1 METKQKQ
8 LKIIFMIE
16 SNRNKDLEKRIEAY
30 VDGNLSHIEIDE
42 LWAEL
47 LDNEYYYDY
56 MKSVA
61 NLKKIS
67 EEREKESRL
76 QGAESQKSVWLSAAA
91 AILLMISAAAIFNIS
106 TEPAETV
113 SPISSIELDYYR
125 SADGMAADNMESDV
139 VRRAISTAN
148 TGDVAEALIL
158 INDELQKD
166 NTDYKEAELLITAG
180 SILYNSGR
188 FAEAID
194 RFESALEINYDEMM
208 LKERNYWYLGNA
220 YFQVNKLDEA
230 KFALEQ
236 AFELNGAYSRVAQS
250 YLRAL
255 SVR

>member
-1 METKQKQ
+1 
-8 LKIIFMIE
+8 MIE

-30 VDGNLSHIEIDE
+30 VDGNLTSNEVDE

-61 NLKKIS
+61 GLKKIS
-67 EEREKESRL
+67 EEREEESNL
-76 QGAESQKSVWLSAAA
+76 QKAESQKKIWLSAAA
-91 AILLMISAAAIFNIS
+91 AILFMIGAATIFNIS
-106 TEPAETV
+106 TETAEV
-113 SPISSIELDYYR
+113 IKPVSSIELDYYR
-125 SADGMAADNMESDV
+125 SADGMASDNMESDV

-148 TGDVAEALIL
+148 TGDVAEALSL
-158 INDELQKD
+158 INEELEKSNSEYEQ
-166 NTDYKEAELLITAG
+166 AELLITSG

-188 FAEAID
+188 FDDAIE
-194 RFESALEINYDEMM
+194 RFETALTIEYDDMM
-208 LKERNYWYLGNA
+208 LRERNYWYLGNA
-220 YFQVNKLDEA
+220 YFQINKLEEA

>member
-1 METKQKQ
+1 
-8 LKIIFMIE
+8 MIE
-16 SNRNKDLEKRIEAY
+16 SNRNKDLEKRIEMY
-30 VDGNLSHIEIDE
+30 VDGNLSPRQVDE

-61 NLKKIS
+61 SLKKIS
-67 EEREKESRL
+67 EERERESNF
-76 QGAESQKSVWLSAAA
+76 QKTESQKRVWLSTAA
-91 AILLMISAAAIFNIS
+91 AILLMIGAAAIFNIS
-106 TEPAETV
+106 TETV
-113 SPISSIELDYYR
+113 EVIKPISSIELDYYR
-125 SADGMAADNMESDV
+125 SSDGMATDNMESDV

-148 TGDVAEALIL
+148 TGDVTEALNL
-158 INDELQKD
+158 IDEELQKSD
-166 NTDYKEAELLITAG
+166 SEYEQAELLITAG

-188 FAEAID
+188 FDDAIE
-194 RFESALEINYDEMM
+194 RFKTALDIDYDDMM
-208 LKERNYWYLGNA
+208 LRERNYWYLGNA
-220 YFQVNKLDEA
+220 YFQINNLEDA

>member
-1 METKQKQ
+1 
-8 LKIIFMIE
+8 MIE

-30 VDGNLSHIEIDE
+30 VDGKLSAAEVDE

-47 LDNEYYYDY
+47 INNEYYYDY

-61 NLKKIS
+61 SLKKIS
-67 EEREKESRL
+67 EERERESGL
-76 QGAESQKSVWLSAAA
+76 QKVESQKKVWLSAAA
-91 AILLMISAAAIFNIS
+91 AILLMIGAATIFNLS
-106 TEPAETV
+106 TQSAEMV

-125 SADGMAADNMESDV
+125 SADGTAAENIEAESDV

-148 TGDVAEALIL
+148 TGDVAEALSL
-158 INDELQKD
+158 INEELDKTNSEYEQ
-166 NTDYKEAELLITAG
+166 AELMITSG

-188 FAEAID
+188 FDDAIE
-194 RFESALEINYDEMM
+194 RFEEALKIDYNDVM
-208 LKERNYWYLGNA
+208 LRERNYWYLGNA

-230 KFALEQ
+230 KVALEE
-236 AFELNGAYSRVAQS
+236 ALELNGAYSRVAQS

>member
-1 METKQKQ
+1 
-8 LKIIFMIE
+8 MIE

-30 VDGNLSHIEIDE
+30 VDGNLSPLEIDE

-61 NLKKIS
+61 SLKKIS
-67 EEREKESRL
+67 EDRENESKL
-76 QGAESQKSVWLSAAA
+76 QSTESQKRVWLSAAA
-91 AILLMISAAAIFNIS
+91 AILLMFGAATIFNIS

-125 SADGMAADNMESDV
+125 SADGNVSDDVESDV

-148 TGDVAEALIL
+148 TGNVAEALRL
-158 INDELQKD
+158 INEELQKE
-166 NTDYKEAELLITAG
+166 NSDYKQAELLITSG
-180 SILYNSGR
+180 SILYNSGQ
-188 FAEAID
+188 FSEAIS
-194 RFESALEINYDEMM
+194 RFETAIDIKYDDMM
-208 LKERNYWYLGNA
+208 LRERNYWYLGNA
-220 YFQVNKLDEA
+220 YFQINKLDEA

>member
-1 METKQKQ
+1 
-8 LKIIFMIE
+8 MIE

-30 VDGNLSHIEIDE
+30 VDGNLSPREIDE

-61 NLKKIS
+61 SLKKIA
-67 EEREKESRL
+67 EDRENDSILQSTESKKR
-76 QGAESQKSVWLSAAA
+76 VWLSTAA
-91 AILLMISAAAIFNIS
+91 AILLMFGAATIFNIS
-106 TEPAETV
+106 TEPTETV

-125 SADGMAADNMESDV
+125 SADGNVTDNVESDI
-139 VRRAISTAN
+139 VRQAISTAN
-148 TGDVAEALIL
+148 SGNIAEALSL
-158 INDELQKD
+158 INEELKTD
-166 NTDYKEAELLITAG
+166 NSDYKQAELLITSG

-188 FAEAID
+188 FADAISRFETAID
-194 RFESALEINYDEMM
+194 INYDDMM
-208 LKERNYWYLGNA
+208 LRERNYWYLGNA
-220 YFQVNKLDEA
+220 YFQINKLDEA

>member
-1 METKQKQ
+1 
-8 LKIIFMIE
+8 MIE

-30 VDGNLSHIEIDE
+30 VDGDLSTREIDE

-61 NLKKIS
+61 SMKKVA
-67 EEREKESRL
+67 EDRQEKSRL
-76 QGAESQKSVWLSAAA
+76 QGSESQKAVWLSAAA
-91 AILLMISAAAIFNIS
+91 AILLMIGAATIFNIS
-106 TEPAETV
+106 TEPAENV

-125 SADGMAADNMESDV
+125 SADGMAAENMESDV

-148 TGDVAEALIL
+148 TGDVAEALSL
-158 INDELQKD
+158 INEELQKE
-166 NTDYKEAELLITAG
+166 NSDYKEAELLITSG

-188 FAEAID
+188 FADAIERFETAID
-194 RFESALEINYDEMM
+194 INYDDMM
-208 LKERNYWYLGNA
+208 LRERNYWYLGNA

>member
-1 METKQKQ
+1 
-8 LKIIFMIE
+8 MIE
-16 SNRNKDLEKRIEAY
+16 SNRNKDLENRIEAY
-30 VDGNLSHIEIDE
+30 VDGNLSPREIDE

-61 NLKKIS
+61 SLKKIS
-67 EEREKESRL
+67 EDREKVSKL
-76 QGAESQKSVWLSAAA
+76 QGADSQKRVWISAAA
-91 AILLMISAAAIFNIS
+91 AILLMFGAATIFNLS
-106 TEPAETV
+106 TEPTETV

-125 SADGMAADNMESDV
+125 SADGMVADDMESDV

-148 TGDVAEALIL
+148 TGNVAEALSL
-158 INDELQKD
+158 INEELQK
-166 NTDYKEAELLITAG
+166 NNSDYKEAELLITSG

-188 FAEAID
+188 FAEAVS
-194 RFESALEINYDEMM
+194 RFETALEINYDDMM

-220 YFQVNKLDEA
+220 YFQINKLDEA
-230 KFALEQ
+230 KIALEQ

>member
-1 METKQKQ
+1 
-8 LKIIFMIE
+8 MIE

-30 VDGNLSHIEIDE
+30 VDGNLSPREIDE

-61 NLKKIS
+61 SLKKIS
-67 EEREKESRL
+67 EDRENESKL
-76 QGAESQKSVWLSAAA
+76 QSTESQKRVWLSAAA
-91 AILLMISAAAIFNIS
+91 AILLMFGAATIFNIS

-125 SADGMAADNMESDV
+125 SADGNVSDNMESDV

-148 TGDVAEALIL
+148 TGDVAKALSL
-158 INDELQKD
+158 ISEELQKE
-166 NTDYKEAELLITAG
+166 NSGYKEAELLITSG

-188 FAEAID
+188 FSEAIS
-194 RFESALEINYDEMM
+194 RFETAIEIGYDDMM
-208 LKERNYWYLGNA
+208 LRERNYWYLGNA
-220 YFQVNKLDEA
+220 YFQVNKLEEA

>member
-1 METKQKQ
+1 
-8 LKIIFMIE
+8 MIE

-30 VDGNLSHIEIDE
+30 VDGDLSPHEIDE

-47 LDNEYYYDY
+47 LDSEYYYDY

-61 NLKKIS
+61 SLKQIS
-67 EEREKESRL
+67 EDREKESRL
-76 QGAESQKSVWLSAAA
+76 QTTESKKSVWLSAAA
-91 AILLMISAAAIFNIS
+91 AILLMIGAATIFNIS

-125 SADGMAADNMESDV
+125 SADGMASDNMKSDV
-139 VRRAISTAN
+139 VRLAISTAN
-148 TGDVAEALIL
+148 TGDVAEALSL
-158 INDELQKD
+158 INEELRKD
-166 NTDYKEAELLITAG
+166 NPEYKEAELLITAG

-188 FAEAID
+188 FSEAIK
-194 RFESALEINYDEMM
+194 RFESALTNNYDDMM
-208 LKERNYWYLGNA
+208 LRERNYWYLGNA
-220 YFQVNKLDEA
+220 YFQINKLDEA

>member
-1 METKQKQ
+1 
-8 LKIIFMIE
+8 MIE

-30 VDGNLSHIEIDE
+30 VDGNLTSREIDE
-42 LWAEL
+42 LWSEL

-61 NLKKIS
+61 SLKKIS
-67 EEREKESRL
+67 EEREDESRL
-76 QGAESQKSVWLSAAA
+76 QSTESRKTMWLSAAA
-91 AILLMISAAAIFNIS
+91 AILLMIGAATIFNLS

-125 SADGMAADNMESDV
+125 SADGTASENMKSDV

-148 TGDVAEALIL
+148 TGDVAQALSL
-158 INDELQKD
+158 INEELLKE
-166 NTDYKEAELLITAG
+166 NSDYKEAELLITAG

-188 FAEAID
+188 FTDAIE
-194 RFESALEINYDEMM
+194 RFESALKINYDDMM
-208 LKERNYWYLGNA
+208 LRERNYWYLGNA

-230 KFALEQ
+230 KVALEQ

>member
-1 METKQKQ
+1 
-8 LKIIFMIE
+8 MIE

-30 VDGNLSHIEIDE
+30 VDGDLSTREIDE

-61 NLKKIS
+61 SMKKVA
-67 EEREKESRL
+67 EDRQEKSRL
-76 QGAESQKSVWLSAAA
+76 QGSESQKTVWLSAAA
-91 AILLMISAAAIFNIS
+91 AILLMIGAATIFNIS
-106 TEPAETV
+106 TEPAENI

-148 TGDVAEALIL
+148 TGDVAEALSL
-158 INDELQKD
+158 INEELQKE
-166 NTDYKEAELLITAG
+166 NSDYKEAELLITSG

-188 FAEAID
+188 FAEAIE
-194 RFESALEINYDEMM
+194 RFETAIDINYDDMM
-208 LKERNYWYLGNA
+208 LRERNYWYLGNA

>member
-1 METKQKQ
+1 
-8 LKIIFMIE
+8 MIE

-30 VDGNLSHIEIDE
+30 VDGNLSPQEVDE

-61 NLKKIS
+61 SLKKIS
-67 EEREKESRL
+67 EDRENDSKL
-76 QGAESQKSVWLSAAA
+76 QRADSQKTVWLSAAA
-91 AILLMISAAAIFNIS
+91 AILLMFGAATIFNLS

-125 SADGMAADNMESDV
+125 SSDGMLDDGMSSDV

-148 TGDVAEALIL
+148 TGDVAEALRL
-158 INDELQKD
+158 INEELQKD
-166 NTDYKEAELLITAG
+166 NSEYKEAELLITSG

-188 FAEAID
+188 FTEAID
-194 RFESALEINYDEMM
+194 RFETALNIEYDDMM
-208 LKERNYWYLGNA
+208 LRERNYWYLGNA

-230 KFALEQ
+230 KLALEQ

>member
-1 METKQKQ
+1 
-8 LKIIFMIE
+8 MIE

-30 VDGNLSHIEIDE
+30 VDGNLSTREIDE

-47 LDNEYYYDY
+47 IDNEYYYDY

-61 NLKKIS
+61 SMKKIS
-67 EEREKESRL
+67 MTRESESKLQKAESR
-76 QGAESQKSVWLSAAA
+76 KSVWLSAAA
-91 AILLMISAAAIFNIS
+91 AILLMFGAATIFNIS
-106 TEPAETV
+106 TEPAESV

-125 SADGMAADNMESDV
+125 SADGMVDDDTKSDV

-148 TGDVAEALIL
+148 TGDVAEALSM
-158 INDELQKD
+158 INEELQKD
-166 NTDYKEAELLITAG
+166 NSDYKEAELLITSG

-188 FAEAID
+188 FAEAIN
-194 RFESALEINYDEMM
+194 RFETALKINYDDMM
-208 LKERNYWYLGNA
+208 LRERNYWYLGNA
-220 YFQVNKLDEA
+220 YFQINKLDDA

>member
-1 METKQKQ
+1 
-8 LKIIFMIE
+8 MIE

-30 VDGNLSHIEIDE
+30 VDGNLSPREIDE
-42 LWAEL
+42 LWIEL

-61 NLKKIS
+61 SLKKIA
-67 EEREKESRL
+67 EDKENESKL
-76 QGAESQKSVWLSAAA
+76 QSTGSQKRVWLSAAA
-91 AILLMISAAAIFNIS
+91 AILLMFGAATIFNIS

-125 SADGMAADNMESDV
+125 SADGNVAENMESDV

-148 TGDVAEALIL
+148 TGDVAEALSL
-158 INDELQKD
+158 INEELQKD
-166 NTDYKEAELLITAG
+166 NTDYEQAELLITSG

-188 FAEAID
+188 FVEAIS
-194 RFESALEINYDEMM
+194 RFETALDIEYDDIM
-208 LKERNYWYLGNA
+208 LRERNYWYLGNA

>member
-1 METKQKQ
+1 
-8 LKIIFMIE
+8 MIE

-30 VDGNLSHIEIDE
+30 VDGELSAREIDE

-61 NLKKIS
+61 SMKKIA
-67 EEREKESRL
+67 EDRQEKSRL
-76 QGAESQKSVWLSAAA
+76 QGSESQKTVWLSAAA
-91 AILLMISAAAIFNIS
+91 AILLMIGAATIFNIS
-106 TEPAETV
+106 TEPSESV

-125 SADGMAADNMESDV
+125 SADGMAAENMESDV

-148 TGDVAEALIL
+148 TGDVAEALSL
-158 INDELQKD
+158 INEELQKE
-166 NTDYKEAELLITAG
+166 NSDYKEAELLITSG

-188 FAEAID
+188 FAEAIE
-194 RFESALEINYDEMM
+194 RFETAIDINYDDMM
-208 LKERNYWYLGNA
+208 LRERNYWYLGNA
-220 YFQVNKLDEA
+220 YFQINKLDEA

>member
-1 METKQKQ
+1 
-8 LKIIFMIE
+8 MIE

-30 VDGNLSHIEIDE
+30 VDGNLSPREIDE
-42 LWAEL
+42 LWIEL

-61 NLKKIS
+61 SLKKIA
-67 EEREKESRL
+67 EDKENESKL
-76 QGAESQKSVWLSAAA
+76 QSIESQKRVWLSAAA
-91 AILLMISAAAIFNIS
+91 AILLMFGAATIFNIS

-125 SADGMAADNMESDV
+125 SADGNVAENMESDV

-148 TGDVAEALIL
+148 TGDVAEALSL
-158 INDELQKD
+158 INEELQKD
-166 NTDYKEAELLITAG
+166 NTDYEQAELLITSG

-188 FAEAID
+188 FVEAIS
-194 RFESALEINYDEMM
+194 RFETALDIEYDDIM
-208 LKERNYWYLGNA
+208 LRERNYWYLGNA

>member
-1 METKQKQ
+1 
-8 LKIIFMIE
+8 MIE

-30 VDGNLSHIEIDE
+30 VDGDLSTREIDE

-61 NLKKIS
+61 SMKKVA
-67 EEREKESRL
+67 EDRQEKSRL
-76 QGAESQKSVWLSAAA
+76 QGSESQKAVWLSAAA
-91 AILLMISAAAIFNIS
+91 AILLMIGAATIFNIS
-106 TEPAETV
+106 TEPTENV

-125 SADGMAADNMESDV
+125 SADGMAAENMESDV

-148 TGDVAEALIL
+148 TGDVAEALSL
-158 INDELQKD
+158 INEELQKE
-166 NTDYKEAELLITAG
+166 NSDYKEAELLITSG

-188 FAEAID
+188 FADAIERFETAID
-194 RFESALEINYDEMM
+194 INYDDMM
-208 LKERNYWYLGNA
+208 LRERNYWYLGNA

>member
-1 METKQKQ
+1 
-8 LKIIFMIE
+8 MIE

-30 VDGNLSHIEIDE
+30 VDGDLSTREIDE

-61 NLKKIS
+61 SMKKVA
-67 EEREKESRL
+67 EDRQEKSRL
-76 QGAESQKSVWLSAAA
+76 QGSESQKTVWLSAAA
-91 AILLMISAAAIFNIS
+91 AILLMIGAATIFNIS
-106 TEPAETV
+106 TEPAENI

-125 SADGMAADNMESDV
+125 SADGMAAENMESDV

-148 TGDVAEALIL
+148 TGDVAEALSL
-158 INDELQKD
+158 INEELQKE
-166 NTDYKEAELLITAG
+166 NSDYKEAELLITSG

-188 FAEAID
+188 FAEAIE
-194 RFESALEINYDEMM
+194 RFETAIDINYDDMM
-208 LKERNYWYLGNA
+208 LRERNYWYLGNA